1 MDTKRVKD
9 LMLPLD
15 EYAVVPEDATL
26 VDALVALEKAQ
37 GALPPGRHPHRAV
50 LVVDKDGSI
59 VGKLGH
65 LAFLKALEPKYGLL
79 GDMQTLSRAG
89 LSSEFITDMMA
100 NMRFWSDESSDIRRR
115 AHAVKVKDAM
125 RQVDENIDE
134 NASLMEAIHCLVMW
148 QTLSA
153 LVTRQGQAVGI
164 LRLTDL
170 FAAVS
175 EYVRDDARPTDS
187 QGA

>member
-1 MDTKRVKD
+1 MDDKRVKD

-26 VDALVALEKAQ
+26 VDALVALEEAQ
-37 GALPPGRHPHRAV
+37 GDLPPGRHPHRAV
-50 LVVDKDGSI
+50 LVVDKGGTI

-65 LAFLKALEPKYGLL
+65 LAFLKAMEPKYALL
-79 GDMQTLSRAG
+79 GDIQTLSRAG
-89 LSSEFITDMMA
+89 LSSEFITDMMS
-100 NMRFWSDESSDIRRR
+100 NMRFWGDESPGMRRR
-115 AHAVKVKDAM
+115 AHAVRVKDAM
-125 RQVDENIDE
+125 RKVDENIDE

-148 QTLSA
+148 QTLST
-153 LVTRQGQAVGI
+153 LVTRNGQVVGI

-175 EYVRDDARPTDS
+175 EYVRGSVRQADS
-187 QGA
+187 GGE